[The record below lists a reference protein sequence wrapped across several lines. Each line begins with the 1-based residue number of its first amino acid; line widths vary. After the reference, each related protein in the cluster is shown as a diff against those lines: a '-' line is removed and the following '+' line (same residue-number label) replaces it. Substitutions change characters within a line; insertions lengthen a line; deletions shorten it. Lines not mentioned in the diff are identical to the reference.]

1 MEGDGI
7 VFAARASNAGKAD
20 PFPFDTIKSLRGTQ
34 WNSSSNTFTVKEAY
48 GLYFMSLCVTP
59 VNGQKAGYALMLSE
73 NTFGGITRKSTA
85 FQDRDVI
92 SHDFM
97 IRLYAGE
104 TLHISNEYDTYGY
117 PIHLDTSLS
126 VFSISHSMTNDRVAF
141 SVANEQTVIGFLEP
155 FPFTNYLYNDGL
167 HYDIIG
173 NTFTAPIAG
182 IYYFSFSIG
191 LVAGGT
197 ARFVLYKNGSPFA
210 SIKRNATT
218 HNGDDTIG
226 RSVMMSL
233 DEWDSVYMVNEDGQV
248 ARSSQ
253 MLETSF
259 SGFLYSPKHGVSVC
273 NRCSNVQH

>member
-85 FQDRDVI
+85 SQDRDVI

-126 VFSISHSMTNDRVAF
+126 IFSISHSMTNDRVAF

-173 NTFTAPIAG
+173 NTFTAPMLA
-182 IYYFSFSIG
+182 FTT
-191 LVAGGT
+191 LV
-197 ARFVLYKNGSPFA
+197 S
-210 SIKRNATT
+210 
-218 HNGDDTIG
+218 
-226 RSVMMSL
+226 RSVWWL
-233 DEWDSVYMVNEDGQV
+233 EELQDSYFIRMVLLLQV
-248 ARSSQ
+248 SKEMQ
-253 MLETSF
+253 
-259 SGFLYSPKHGVSVC
+259 
-273 NRCSNVQH
+273 QHITVMTQLAEA